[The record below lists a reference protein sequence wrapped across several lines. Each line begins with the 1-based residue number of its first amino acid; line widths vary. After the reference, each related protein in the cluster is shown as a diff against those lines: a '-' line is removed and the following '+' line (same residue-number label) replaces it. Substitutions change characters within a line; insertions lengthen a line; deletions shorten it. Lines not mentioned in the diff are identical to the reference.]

1 MVKTDSR
8 ISTFSNSKMADP
20 SFATSGG
27 SNGLAQAEQVR
38 VISRDE
44 HEAAAASLAEAFRY
58 DEVAQ
63 YFVKT
68 PDTETWTLD
77 QKWEVHL
84 QIMRCIVLA
93 HCISGLALTYYRMP
107 PGKNMDGQK
116 TMLLSGLSELNKQ
129 LSEEGN
135 CRFIEFMQLLH
146 QTKTEVLGKYDEN
159 SWYLVYIGTRKEARG
174 QGYARMLIDHV
185 TRQADAEGYMCYLE
199 SSDGKNPAIYQRFG
213 FTTVQS
219 IKLTRGSKP
228 VELDIMV
235 RHPGS
240 REASCDARTIAHH
253 GQTAETA

>member
-1 MVKTDSR
+1 
-8 ISTFSNSKMADP
+8 MADP
-20 SFATSGG
+20 SFATGGG

-93 HCISGLALTYYRMP
+93 HCISGLALTVGPNHAAVALWMP

-129 LSEEGN
+129 LSKEGN

-185 TRQADAEGYMCYLE
+185 TRQADAEGHMCYLE

-213 FTTVQS
+213 FTTVQN

-240 REASCDARTIAHH
+240 RDASCDARTIAHH